1 MMMMMM
7 MMMMMPA
14 CIHTHSALTH
24 SHSINQGT
32 KCHCIALHCSLLRKW
47 YRRKG
52 IVRMIKITS
61 FALLVLSFSLLCC
74 NAWKMN
80 AGRSQNANIPK
91 KIAKALTTIG
101 VSSILGFSGGQ
112 PDVSKA
118 LAVGGVVLGGEVTI
132 KEGYEVPAASTA
144 ALYITAR
151 EDIGLLRSAV
161 LNSKP
166 PPILTKRIPIKASN
180 FPYQFKLDSQFDLTP
195 EGQQTYAE
203 WSSGKTPI
211 LISARVDEDGVAAT
225 RGPNDL
231 VGKGT
236 SNYGLGEGDPVWD
249 KTAIELVGRG
259 VTGKFLTGN
268 GQPPNVPS
276 D

>member
-1 MMMMMM
+1 MHQV
-7 MMMMMPA
+7 PF
-14 CIHTHSALTH
+14 I
-24 SHSINQGT
+24 
-32 KCHCIALHCSLLRKW
+32 
-47 YRRKG
+47 
-52 IVRMIKITS
+52 
-61 FALLVLSFSLLCC
+61 ALLVAICLSSSILSC
-74 NAWKMN
+74 NAWKIG
-80 AGRSQNANIPK
+80 ANANSK
-91 KIAKALTTIG
+91 HFVALTKTLSTIG
-101 VSSILGFSGGQ
+101 ISSVLGFSGGQ
-112 PDVSKA
+112 IAVPDA

-236 SNYGLGEGDPVWD
+236 SSYGLNEGDPAWD
-249 KTAIELVGRG
+249 KTSIELVGRG
-259 VTGKFLTGN
+259 IGGKLVTSQTKIGI
-268 GQPPNVPS
+268 PS
-276 D
+276 TPSQLNSMTSE